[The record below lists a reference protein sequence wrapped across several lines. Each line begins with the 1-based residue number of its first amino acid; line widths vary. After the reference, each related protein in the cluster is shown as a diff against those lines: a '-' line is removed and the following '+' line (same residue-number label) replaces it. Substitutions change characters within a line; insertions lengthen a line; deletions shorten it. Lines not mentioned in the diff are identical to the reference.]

1 MEASS
6 VEVIEING
14 EIHETINKEDPP
26 KTTIYHISTDYNL
39 KCEINDE
46 SSSDLLIWRLNNLQ
60 KWILKIIDKLIIYIH
75 KWKLNKY

>member
-46 SSSDLLIWRLNNLQ
+46 SSSDLLI
-60 KWILKIIDKLIIYIH
+60 
-75 KWKLNKY
+75 